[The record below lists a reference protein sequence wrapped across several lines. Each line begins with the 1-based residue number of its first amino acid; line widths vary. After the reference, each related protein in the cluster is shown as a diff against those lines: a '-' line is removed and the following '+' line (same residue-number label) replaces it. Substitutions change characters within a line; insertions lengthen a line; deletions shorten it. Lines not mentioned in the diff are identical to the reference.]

1 MQEEAAMKVLWRLG
15 EGTVKDIL
23 VRYDE
28 PQPPYTTLASVV
40 KNLERKQYVEAKRV
54 GNTYLYRPLVD
65 EAEYKRAT
73 SRRMVKDYFG
83 NSYRS
88 LVSFFV
94 QEEKIT
100 ADELRSLLRE
110 IEEGDKQQ

>member
-1 MQEEAAMKVLWRLG
+1 MKMLWKLG

-23 VRYDE
+23 VLYDE

-40 KNLERKQYVEAKRV
+40 KNLERKQYVQARRI
-54 GNTYLYRPLVD
+54 GNTYLYRPLVN
-65 EAEYKRAT
+65 ESEYKRAT

-110 IEEGDKQQ
+110 IEAGEKQQ